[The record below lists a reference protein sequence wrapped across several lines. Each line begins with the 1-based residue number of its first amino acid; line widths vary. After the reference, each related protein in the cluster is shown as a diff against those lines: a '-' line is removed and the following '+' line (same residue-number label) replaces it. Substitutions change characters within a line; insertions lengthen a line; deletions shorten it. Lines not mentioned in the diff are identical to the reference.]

1 MADAESAAAK
11 AVEDSKA
18 NKIVEAE
25 ERLRIAESS
34 NNAAEILAASSA
46 LSALEAQAVTGMSTV
61 SGGGRAWWSR
71 ARCYLIK
78 FHIFCC
84 EALRLIMSCGN

>member
-1 MADAESAAAK
+1 MADAESVAAK

-61 SGGGRAWWSR
+61 
-71 ARCYLIK
+71 
-78 FHIFCC
+78 
-84 EALRLIMSCGN
+84 